1 MMQLPDLAGV
11 QAAGIWAA
19 LAACIIALFKSRPA
33 TMQIEAASDA
43 SLRSDL
49 LARMQRLEDRV
60 ATLEREKAEMQ
71 VAHQGAMTELREQF
85 LEERHHV
92 DTLLLLIEEAPDKLD
107 EVAPKIRD
115 ARKKRA

>member
-1 MMQLPDLAGV
+1 MILPDLANI

-19 LAACIIALFKSRPA
+19 LAACIVALFKSRPA
-33 TMQIEAASDA
+33 TLQIEASSEA
-43 SLRSDL
+43 SLRADL
-49 LARMQRLEDRV
+49 MTRMQRLEDRV

-71 VAHQGAMTELREQF
+71 VAHQSAMTELREKF

-92 DTLLLLIEEAPDKLD
+92 DTLLMLIEEAPDKLV
-107 EVAPKIRD
+107 EVAPQIRA